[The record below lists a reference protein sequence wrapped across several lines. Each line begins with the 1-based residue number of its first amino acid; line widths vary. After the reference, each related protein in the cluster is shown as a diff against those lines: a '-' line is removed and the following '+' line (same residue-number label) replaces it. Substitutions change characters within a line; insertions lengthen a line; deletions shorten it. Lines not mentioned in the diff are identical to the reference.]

1 MTASTAS
8 APPVPPAGLRGFIRG
23 HVHRLVGNG
32 APVAA
37 ARAPDDPGLFGPG
50 SAAWAVHGD
59 FPAMMVGGVSALL
72 LQMLH
77 PGALA
82 GVWDH
87 SDFRGDMPGRLKRT
101 AGFIAGTTFGGTA
114 HATAL
119 IDRVRRVHDHVS
131 GMLPDGTPYSANA
144 PDLLTWVHVAET
156 DSFLRAHLR
165 YRDPN
170 FPARDQDRYL
180 QEMTVL
186 ARRLGAGRVPASRR
200 EIAAY
205 YREVQPALR
214 FDDRTRAVADALFTQ
229 ARRDSIA
236 GTTLMDAAVD
246 LLPPWAQQLHGRQVS
261 ALRRPAIRAA
271 VRGGGQVLRWALRPA
286 R

>member
-1 MTASTAS
+1 MTASAAPRLS
-8 APPVPPAGLRGFIRG
+8 ATPPGLRGFIRG

-32 APVAA
+32 TPVAA
-37 ARAPDDPGLFGPG
+37 ARAADDPGLFGPG

-114 HATAL
+114 HANTL
-119 IDRVRRVHDHVS
+119 IDRVRRVHDHVA
-131 GMLPDGTPYSANA
+131 GTLPDGTAYSAND
-144 PDLLTWVHVAET
+144 PDLLTWVHVAEV

-165 YRDPN
+165 YRDPG
-170 FPARDQDRYL
+170 FSARDQDRYFE
-180 QEMTVL
+180 EMTVL
-186 ARRLGAGRVPASRR
+186 ARRLGAVEVPASRR
-200 EIAAY
+200 EVAAY
-205 YREVQPALR
+205 LRRIQPALR
-214 FDDRTRAVADALFTQ
+214 YDDRTRDVADALFTQ
-229 ARRDSIA
+229 ARRDSVA
-236 GTTLMDAAVD
+236 GATLMDAAVD
-246 LLPPWAQQLHGRQVS
+246 LLPPWAQQLHGRRVS
-261 ALRRPAIRAA
+261 PLRRPAVRAA